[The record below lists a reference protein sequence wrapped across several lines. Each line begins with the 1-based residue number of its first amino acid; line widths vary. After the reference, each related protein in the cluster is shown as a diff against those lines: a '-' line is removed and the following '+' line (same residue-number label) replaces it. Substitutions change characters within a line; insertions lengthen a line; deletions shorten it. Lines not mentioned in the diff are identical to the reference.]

1 MKLTILFLLLSFC
14 VSAQKINYTVNNG
27 LQIQGVDATNPT
39 IEDNDMAKDTPDI
52 FYLMLKANR
61 KEVNL
66 VGLIS
71 SHNGHPQAG
80 PNEQPE
86 ALFTQFNEVYNTFI
100 SSGGKNAPA
109 PVRGSRK
116 NLTNGQ
122 TNPEVTAG
130 AQLII
135 AEAKKASPSKP
146 LVIFL
151 GGQATTTANAI
162 LMDASIIPNIIV
174 FHVNGWDGPANT
186 NFNAIDGWACQLLID
201 RGVKYIVWD
210 GQLNSWY
217 DQAGSPNYRGSYNP
231 PIKRMEGITF
241 TNINNGFHNMYKGNF
256 THMYDAYGTI
266 GDAPPV
272 FYFFNHSLW
281 QNVVRKNKANQ
292 TVTDNNFAFL
302 LISQNNWTA
311 YGSQLSGYMN
321 NPTNYVAVTTPP
333 PPVNQPPLVAVTNG
347 TSFIEGAITL
357 TASASDPDGTVQR
370 VDFKIN
376 GSTVGQDASS
386 PYSLDWNIGAGSYT
400 VTATAF
406 DNLGENATADPV
418 TITVTGIVVPPDST
432 DCDCPAG
439 PKGDKGDTGPP
450 GPPGPPG
457 SGSGGPQT
465 KNVFDVTAYGANPN
479 DNVND
484 LGAFQAAYD
493 AARGVAGKVIIPSP
507 GSGTYYLD
515 GTWNITPDGSNQVW
529 VDVEMVGG
537 RAGTIRYRGP
547 SNQPVVRIVGL
558 KGALWTGLNI
568 AIEDGRSG
576 VQLFDIDTTPSA
588 GSSSFVTFKTFYC
601 NLGNGQNNTAFR
613 LGHNSGGGADISN
626 YQWENCI
633 VFGGGKLGSSGLVEA
648 IPGQI
653 AYHVE
658 GNNTLSQT
666 WIGGF
671 VAGCDRIFSNKN
683 GAGAKVDRG
692 NGSVFFYGLGSSQ
705 NNIDYDINFE
715 QNYLII
721 GGRYESSNSILTTAS
736 HSFHAAITFQDIQF
750 NDYKSDHLFDVNTA
764 ATLYIKNCR
773 MNKKSGALNDLV
785 RCSAQGGAG
794 TITIESGGTNAVNL
808 IRQDGGGTFKKYV
821 RGVGKF
827 SDVNGVFIGSHYP
840 DQNGN

>member
-14 VSAQKINYTVNNG
+14 VSAQKIQYTINNG
-27 LQIQGVDATNPT
+27 LQIEGVDGTNPV
-39 IEDNDMAKDTPDI
+39 ILDNDMILDTPEL
-52 FYLMLKANR
+52 FYLWLKANR
-61 KEVNL
+61 GQLNL
-66 VGLIS
+66 VGNINTRNLFIPP
-71 SHNGHPQAG
+71 NVLPQNTHESTFQEWTRA
-80 PNEQPE
+80 
-86 ALFTQFNEVYNTFI
+86 YNAAI
-100 SSGGKNAPA
+100 SSGLKNIPQPIKGADWYLTKPSTGVIEQT
-109 PVRGSRK
+109 VRKDSPGSD
-116 NLTNGQ
+116 
-122 TNPEVTAG
+122 
-130 AQLII
+130 LII
-135 AEAKKASPSKP
+135 SEALKASPSKP
-146 LVIFL
+146 LIIIV
-151 GGQATTTANAI
+151 GGQATSVANAY
-162 LMDASIIPNIIV
+162 LKNPTIIDRVIV
-174 FHVNGWDGPANT
+174 FHVDGWGSTQFNGVDYWANEIVMRRMKYINWDGN
-186 NFNAIDGWACQLLID
+186 
-201 RGVKYIVWD
+201 
-210 GQLNSWY
+210 LNSWY
-217 DQAGSPNYRGSYNP
+217 TVDLNFSAAGIPNNAFTSLYMGNYYNHVYQLF
-231 PIKRMEGITF
+231 K
-241 TNINNGFHNMYKGNF
+241 
-256 THMYDAYGTI
+256 DI
-266 GDAPPV
+266 GDGPPAS
-272 FYFFNHSLW
+272 YLFNHSLFR
-281 QNVVRKNKANQ
+281 NVVRKNAANQ
-292 TVTDNNFAFL
+292 TVTADNFDFL
-302 LISQNNWTA
+302 LISDNNWD
-311 YGSQLSGYMN
+311 GLGKEIGDFIR
-321 NPTNYVAVTTPP
+321 NPQSYIPGATT
-333 PPVNQPPLVAVTNG
+333 PPVNQSPVVMITNG
-347 TSFIEGAITL
+347 ASFMEGAITL
-357 TASASDPDGTVQR
+357 TANASDPDGTVAR
-370 VDFKIN
+370 VDFKVN
-376 GSTVGQDASS
+376 GVIVGQDSSTPYAYNWNAGAGTYQITATVVDNLAANATSS
-386 PYSLDWNIGAGSYT
+386 PL
-400 VTATAF
+400 
-406 DNLGENATADPV
+406 
-418 TITVTGIVVPPDST
+418 TITVTGIVIPPDST
-432 DCDCPAG
+432 NCDCPAG
-439 PKGDKGDTGPP
+439 PKGDKGDKGDQGIQGIQGPIGNCTGCP
-450 GPPGPPG
+450 
-457 SGSGGPQT
+457 SGGGGSQT
-465 KNVFDVTAYGANPN
+465 KNTFDVTAYGANPN

-507 GSGTYYLD
+507 GGGTYYLD
-515 GTWNITPDGSNQVW
+515 GTWNIIPDGSNQVW

-601 NLGNGQNNTAFR
+601 NLGNGQNNSAFR

-721 GGRYESSNSILTTAS
+721 GGRYESSNSILTTAT
-736 HSFHAAITFQDIQF
+736 HSFHSAITFQDIQF